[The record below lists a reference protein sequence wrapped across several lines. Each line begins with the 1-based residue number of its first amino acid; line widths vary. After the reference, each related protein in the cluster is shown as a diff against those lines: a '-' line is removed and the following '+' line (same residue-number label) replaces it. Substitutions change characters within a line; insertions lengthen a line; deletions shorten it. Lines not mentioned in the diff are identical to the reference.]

1 MVDTNGLSVIK
12 FTKQQS
18 DLIEGFGSAVYDVD
32 GKGNNFYFLP
42 FWFEKIADG
51 LYIPHSLD
59 KLPTELTNRI
69 KEVRNEQL

>member
-1 MVDTNGLSVIK
+1 MNVLK
-12 FTKQQS
+12 FTKEQS
-18 DLIEGFGSAVYDVD
+18 DLIEWLSNAIFNVD
-32 GKGNNFYFLP
+32 GEGNNFYFLP
-42 FWFEKIADG
+42 FWFEKVGEG

>member
-1 MVDTNGLSVIK
+1 MVNTNGLSVIK
-12 FTKQQS
+12 FTKEQS
-18 DLIEGFGSAVYDVD
+18 KLIEGFGSAVYDVD

-42 FWFEKIADG
+42 FWFEKIADE